1 MANPE
6 RPDDSGPAF
15 PLDGDARA
23 DAIDERIERL
33 RRLHGWASDTKVV
46 SAQEVE
52 AVVEA
57 VDGAFAPHKGPQ
69 ANLTLRFSHPTT
81 GAKEVVVDQDH
92 YDIGSGEKAKLRVL
106 DPSLSARHVRLYR
119 DGDGFRVRDMNT
131 QTGTW
136 VNDERVPLSAP
147 LSDGDRLRCGEV
159 VFEVSFSRL
168 GGAEKAPDD
177 DGPEHTLAVGPDGDG
192 MGRQSLADRVRA
204 HNHAAAQA
212 APAPEPAAVVEA
224 PAAETRAP
232 APIEDGR
239 GGKSAPGAR
248 VALAGAAS
256 SCFLVYYDGNGEEQ
270 EVEVPK
276 DKPLVIGRKSSSDLR
291 LTDHGISSVHAA
303 FEWIDGQLVVRDL
316 GSTNGTWV
324 HGERVPR
331 AVLADQDVVRLG
343 LVPIRVCFIGGGP
356 VVEVPLASHA
366 PVVVNPS
373 TGSHP
378 RPRQITPVHDIGQP
392 PWHLVYVDD
401 QGALDVF
408 TLDARESCIVAGSD
422 SVEIQFTT
430 RDLRGEHLQF
440 DWIDGKLTVMK
451 AHRDADLKVNDAMVA
466 ESPADN
472 GDVVTASGI
481 VFRVVR
487 GASLEHAPMVLAT
500 NPVERAQWT
509 QRFRA
514 ADKDLE
520 LLFIDPEAAGGRA
533 ELSIWGDGVVQVDL
547 RSGDRHE
554 RTPATITPRV
564 LRVLFDTFEMA
575 GFPDLPDGVKPS
587 GAAGPELC
595 AFHAESR
602 AALVIDDDAAAHSEP
617 WRSARD
623 LLRAIVDFITP

>member
-15 PLDGDARA
+15 PLDGEARA

-46 SAQEVE
+46 SKQEVE

-57 VDGAFAPHKGPQ
+57 VDGAFAPHKGPE

-81 GAKEVVVDQDH
+81 GEKTVVVDLDH
-92 YDIGSGEKAKLRVL
+92 YDIGSGEKAKLRIL

-119 DGDGFRVRDMNT
+119 DGDGYRVRDMNT

-136 VNDERVPLSAP
+136 VNDERVPLSAA

-159 VFEVSFSRL
+159 LFEVSL
-168 GGAEKAPDD
+168 HIPGASEGPAADADD
-177 DGPEHTLAVGPDGDG
+177 DGPEHTLAVGPDGNS

-204 HNHAAAQA
+204 HNHAAA
-212 APAPEPAAVVEA
+212 APAPAPVEPAPVAEA
-224 PAAETRAP
+224 RSPSP
-232 APIEDGR
+232 SDDGR
-239 GGKSAPGAR
+239 GGKAAPGAR

-256 SCFLVYYDGNGEEQ
+256 SCFLVYYDGNGDEQ

-291 LTDHGISSVHAA
+291 LTDHGISSVHAT
-303 FEWIDGQLVVRDL
+303 FEWVDGQVVVRDL

-331 AVLADQDVVRLG
+331 AVLTDQDVVRLG
-343 LVPIRVCFIGGGP
+343 LVPIRVCLVGGGH
-356 VVEVPLASHA
+356 VVEVPMPA
-366 PVVVNPS
+366 PAAVVVNPS

-378 RPRQITPVHDIGQP
+378 RPKQVTPIHDIGQP

-408 TLDARESCIVAGSD
+408 TLDAREACIVAGSD
-422 SVEIQFTT
+422 PVEIQFTT

-440 DWIDGKLTVMK
+440 DWIEGKLTVMK

-466 ESPADN
+466 ESSVEN

-500 NPVERAQWT
+500 NPVDRAQWT
-509 QRFRA
+509 QRFRDA
-514 ADKDLE
+514 ARDLE

-533 ELSIWGDGVVQVDL
+533 ELSVWGDGVVQVDL
-547 RSGDRHE
+547 RAGDRHE
-554 RTPATITPRV
+554 RTPATITARV

-575 GFPDLPDGVKPS
+575 GFPDLPDGVSPS

-595 AFHAESR
+595 AFFAESR
-602 AALVIDDDAAAHSEP
+602 AALVIDDKAAAHSEP
-617 WRSARD
+617 WRSGRD